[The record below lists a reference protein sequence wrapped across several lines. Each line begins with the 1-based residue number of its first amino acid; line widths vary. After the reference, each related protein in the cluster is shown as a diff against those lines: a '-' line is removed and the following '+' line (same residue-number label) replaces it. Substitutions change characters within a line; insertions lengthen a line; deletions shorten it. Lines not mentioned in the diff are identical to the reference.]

1 VDESDYEFEFDFLSD
16 RETGEEEWH
25 HDTGEETFV
34 SEPHVAPRERRP
46 TPPEVVRRRRI
57 FAGAAVALVLLII
70 LIVVVTS
77 GSSSS
82 GGPYRSYLNDVS
94 PIAADSQQAGSTLA
108 TFLSSSHS
116 ATTKAAVLAKLDSL
130 VQQSVND
137 VRRLQALT
145 PPAALSS
152 AHAQALAALDLRLTA
167 LQGLRDSISHAF
179 AATDPSP
186 WLPVVATKVDD
197 LVTSDTIWSDFVRSP
212 AYAVLQANGI
222 GGVNVPDSQFVTR
235 SPESL
240 VNAVAALIGTTE
252 ASTAS
257 SSNGP
262 ALKLGDTGAAVT
274 AWQNQLNSW
283 LRLTSPNQT
292 PLTADGTFG
301 ASTQTTTEAFQ
312 SAAGLSPDGSVG
324 PATRTAMAKALA
336 AGGKTSTTSGATGAT
351 GPSGPTGASGASA
364 TPSGPVLKLGSSG
377 SDVTAWQNQ
386 LNQWLRTTSGQ
397 TLTPDGTFGASTQ
410 TATEQLQS
418 ASGLAPDG
426 IVGPATRHALQQA
439 LGTSPRG

>member
-16 RETGEEEWH
+16 RETGEEDWN

-34 SEPHVAPRERRP
+34 SEPDVAPRERRP
-46 TPPEVVRRRRI
+46 TPPEVVKRRRI
-57 FAGAAVALVLLII
+57 FAGAAVALLLLII

-77 GSSSS
+77 GGSSS

-116 ATTKAAVLAKLDSL
+116 ATTKTAVLAKLDSL

-145 PPAALSS
+145 PPTALSS
-152 AHAQALAALDLRLTA
+152 AHAQALAALDLRLSA
-167 LQGLRDSISHAF
+167 LKGLRDAISHAF

-186 WLPVVATKVDD
+186 WLPVVAAKVDD
-197 LVTSDTIWSDFVRSP
+197 LATSDTIWSDFVRTP
-212 AYAVLQANGI
+212 TYAVLQANGI

-235 SPESL
+235 SPDSL
-240 VNAVAALIGTTE
+240 VNAVSAMLGTTGT
-252 ASTAS
+252 TAAAA
-257 SSNGP
+257 NAP
-262 ALKLGDTGAAVT
+262 ALKLGDTGAPVT
-274 AWQNQLNSW
+274 AWQNQLNAW

-292 PLTADGTFG
+292 QLTADGTFG

-336 AGGKTSTTSGATGAT
+336 VGGKTSTTAGPTGAT

-364 TPSGPVLKLGSSG
+364 APSGPVLKLGSSG

-386 LNQWLRTTSGQ
+386 LNQWLKTTSGQ

-418 ASGLAPDG
+418 AAGLTSDG
-426 IVGPATRHALQQA
+426 IVGPATRQALQQA
-439 LGTSPRG
+439 LGTSSRG